1 MELAQVDV
9 GLMRECVPQVATC
22 MYLAYASAVWPAIRG
37 SGAPGD
43 VPTLPAIGLRGWCG
57 SAIRGSCCSCGF
69 GIMHFFHLQ
78 DAFVVR
84 YAWRMVHPW
93 LMPQLWVT
101 MLLLPLPLPP
111 WLGACVVLWLLVC
124 TLGASENE
132 RTRISEPHGNTHLR
146 PSHNDPH

>member
-1 MELAQVDV
+1 MPGCTGYSWIWIRSVCALCIYLEVLMQV
-9 GLMRECVPQVATC
+9 L
-22 MYLAYASAVWPAIRG
+22 
-37 SGAPGD
+37 
-43 VPTLPAIGLRGWCG
+43 
-57 SAIRGSCCSCGF
+57 
-69 GIMHFFHLQ
+69 HFQ

-101 MLLLPLPLPP
+101 MLLLPLHLPLPLAP
-111 WLGACVVLWLLVC
+111 CLLLAWVC
-124 TLGASENE
+124 HLGASENE